1 MKKPTLTRIKS
12 GIPGLDEL
20 IEGGFPFPSV
30 ILVAG
35 GAGAGKST
43 FAQEF
48 LFEGAVTDQQGMYFT
63 TLSEPT
69 QWMLRFTSQFDFI
82 NPELFGTKIIYH
94 DLGPYLRDH
103 DGDEILEHIDEQ
115 IAKVMPQRI
124 VIDPINVIEKL
135 LPTDYRLFLYDL
147 TTRLKNWQ
155 ATTIVTGEV
164 HPNEIY
170 PAEVSYAVDGVILL
184 RLTEEEDIRRRY
196 IEILKMRGTA
206 HNTGKQAMDI
216 SKKDGLVVLKAR
228 F

>member
-1 MKKPTLTRIKS
+1 MKPKLTRIKS
-12 GIPGLDEL
+12 GIPGLDEM
-20 IEGGFPFPSV
+20 IDGGFPFPSV

-35 GAGAGKST
+35 SAGAGKST

-48 LFEGAVTDQQGMYFT
+48 LFEGAANDQQGMYFT

-82 NPELFGTKIIYH
+82 NPELFGTKIIYQ

-124 VIDPINVIEKL
+124 VIDPINVIEKIL
-135 LPTDYRLFLYDL
+135 QTDYRLFLYDL

-155 ATTIVTGEV
+155 ATTIVTGEIN
-164 HPNEIY
+164 PTEIY
-170 PAEVSYAVDGVILL
+170 PSEVSYAVDGVILL
-184 RLTEEEDIRRRY
+184 RLIDEGDTRRRY
-196 IEILKMRGTA
+196 IEVLKMRGTQ
-206 HNTGKQAMDI
+206 HNTSRQAMDI
-216 SKKDGLVVLKAR
+216 SKKEGLVVLKAR